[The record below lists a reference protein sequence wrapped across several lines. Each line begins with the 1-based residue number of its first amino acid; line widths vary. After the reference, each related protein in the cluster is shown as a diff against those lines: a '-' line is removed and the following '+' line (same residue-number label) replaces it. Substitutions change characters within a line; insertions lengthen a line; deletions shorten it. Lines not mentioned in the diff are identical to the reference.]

1 VEIMSGLAARK
12 ERPEPKALGAFY
24 TEESVVNRL
33 VEWAVRSPE
42 DTILDPSCGDGAFLV
57 TASDRLS
64 RLGSFS
70 FRLHGVDVSEDA
82 LRESRQRVRNARLI
96 LKDFF
101 DIDPRSL
108 PAFDCV
114 VGNPPYIRY
123 QTFNGDSTSK
133 AHERAEEAGV
143 QLPRLASSWAP
154 FLVHATQFLRR
165 GGRLAMVVPSELG
178 HAMYAREVLKYLIKR
193 FRAVKIEMF
202 RDKLFGGLG
211 QSTILLFCDGYGERC
226 KKFNVTSADNLSS
239 DTTEK
244 RSVDLRA
251 VEDGRF
257 RLNHYLLPD
266 SILSL
271 YNALAIHPRVR
282 RLGDVADVGIGY
294 VTGANDFFHLSDDEQ
309 RQWRIGSKFLRPAV
323 LNLRDIDG
331 IVLGNGQWEGK
342 RRAGEKVYLLAVPAI
357 PKGALPISLQH
368 YLQQGEIAGVAERY
382 KCRTRKLWYV
392 VPHVRVADA
401 FLSYMSGEMPRLVT
415 NGAGLVAPNTI
426 HLLRFLDGSSASSYA
441 ASWRNSLTK
450 LSCELEGHAL
460 GGGLFKIEPS
470 EAERILVVAPSASHA
485 RMLLEHSERKPA
497 KFREPSLDLFDRHLL
512 KKEIGITEAECISLR
527 EAAMRMEQWR
537 KHQ

>member
-1 VEIMSGLAARK
+1 MSGLAARK

-193 FRAVKIEMF
+193 FRAVEIEMF
-202 RDKLFGGLG
+202 RDKLFGG
-211 QSTILLFCDGYGERC
+211 TRP
-226 KKFNVTSADNLSS
+226 K
-239 DTTEK
+239 
-244 RSVDLRA
+244 
-251 VEDGRF
+251 
-257 RLNHYLLPD
+257 H
-266 SILSL
+266 
-271 YNALAIHPRVR
+271 
-282 RLGDVADVGIGY
+282 
-294 VTGANDFFHLSDDEQ
+294 HL
-309 RQWRIGSKFLRPAV
+309 
-323 LNLRDIDG
+323 
-331 IVLGNGQWEGK
+331 
-342 RRAGEKVYLLAVPAI
+342 
-357 PKGALPISLQH
+357 
-368 YLQQGEIAGVAERY
+368 
-382 KCRTRKLWYV
+382 
-392 VPHVRVADA
+392 A
-401 FLSYMSGEMPRLVT
+401 FL
-415 NGAGLVAPNTI
+415 
-426 HLLRFLDGSSASSYA
+426 
-441 ASWRNSLTK
+441 
-450 LSCELEGHAL
+450 
-460 GGGLFKIEPS
+460 
-470 EAERILVVAPSASHA
+470 
-485 RMLLEHSERKPA
+485 
-497 KFREPSLDLFDRHLL
+497 
-512 KKEIGITEAECISLR
+512 
-527 EAAMRMEQWR
+527 
-537 KHQ
+537 